1 MLGNVLLFNTNTN
14 EGEIEGV
21 DKRRYYF
28 HIGEWL
34 SNHQIKIGQKVI
46 YDIEED
52 EARNIKIEKIP
63 IINHIIH
70 VKINFSVV
78 E

>member
-1 MLGNVLLFNTNTN
+1 MLGNVLFFNTNTN

-34 SNHQIKIGQKVI
+34 SHHQIKIGQKVI

-52 EARNIKIEKIP
+52 EARNIKIEKTP
-63 IINHIIH
+63 IIDHIIH
-70 VKINFSVV
+70 VKINFSLVK
-78 E
+78 